1 MNEGVKILIE
11 RMKTNPEEFVDK
23 HWSGESKWGGLI
35 NSYRNYL
42 DIEDLAIFDSAYTA
56 AISKLM
62 QQRFTEDVMTELL
75 NPQEDDSLGKPW
87 YIKQNVM
94 PLGGT
99 TRVGSLVGNVN
110 SIQQAQVQH
119 DSTVAHM
126 EAHLEALRKGY
137 ETPKKHQTLFGKLF
151 NYS

>member
-11 RMKTNPEEFVDK
+11 RMKTNPEEFVDN
-23 HWSGESKWGGLI
+23 HWSGESRWGRLI

-56 AISKLM
+56 TISKLM

-87 YIKQNVM
+87 YTKQNVM
-94 PLGGT
+94 PLGG
-99 TRVGSLVGNVN
+99 
-110 SIQQAQVQH
+110 
-119 DSTVAHM
+119 
-126 EAHLEALRKGY
+126 
-137 ETPKKHQTLFGKLF
+137 QTLQRKEQVNAMKVQVRKKATLKKEHKTVFGKLF